1 MHNINKSNE
10 IFVIME
16 DLAFRMNFLNVDTI
30 VFSNIQKDKLCLE
43 RIEKDPDEEGLNKK
57 IME

>member
-1 MHNINKSNE
+1 MYNINKSNE

-16 DLAFRMNFLNVDTI
+16 DLAIRMNFLNVDTI

-43 RIEKDPDEEGLNKK
+43 RIEKDPDEKGLNKK